1 MNFPD
6 PPQFYIRGN
15 DELTQPMRRWAEQ
28 LNEYVAAVADALAE
42 QTIDMQGLIRRLE
55 LRP

>member
-42 QTIDMQGLIRRLE
+42 QTIDMQGRIRRLE